1 MGIMLAPIS
10 TLTIDTS
17 AGHKYTITDTRD
29 NGYGG
34 TLGFDTNFQFYVGI
48 RPFYNQALRITY
60 DPHNNEYVYTY
71 DTVGTTLNGGK
82 VLDLGTIELV
92 REDVAN

>member
-1 MGIMLAPIS
+1 MTMNGVKPLKSLFRQVSEWQLIVVAALAMGMASCSNNDNIIDIPS
-10 TLTIDTS
+10 TTATPQ
-17 AGHKYTITDTRD
+17 
-29 NGYGG
+29 
-34 TLGFDTNFQFYVGI
+34 NFSTFYVTVEAGI
-48 RPFYNQALRITY
+48 
-60 DPHNNEYVYTY
+60 DDTY